1 MIPVLTIDG
10 PSGAGKGAVGR
21 LLAQRLD
28 WHFLDSGAIYR
39 VLGLAVLEQDVG
51 YDQVPVIVELA
62 HGLDFGFK
70 GDSVLY
76 GGRDVTEAIR
86 REDCGQ
92 AASNLA
98 AIPAVRAALLARQR
112 AFAMAPGLVADGRDM
127 GDVVFP
133 EALLKVFLTA
143 SPKERARRR
152 YNQLKE
158 KGFDVNLPALVCEI
172 EARDRRDT
180 NRSVAPMKVPK
191 GAFIVDSTEMG
202 IEKVVAVVLEK
213 LQGIFPHPAA

>member
-39 VLGLAVLEQDVG
+39 VLGLSVLEQGVG

-62 HGLDFGFK
+62 HGLDLGFI
-70 GDSVLY
+70 GDAILL

-112 AFAMAPGLVADGRDM
+112 AFAMVPGLVADGRDM

-133 EALLKVFLTA
+133 EAILKVFLTA
-143 SPKERARRR
+143 SPEERARRR

-172 EARDRRDT
+172 EARDRRDAD
-180 NRSVAPMKVPK
+180 RSVAPMKVPE

-202 IEKVVAVVLEK
+202 IEEVVAVVLEK
-213 LQGIFPHPAA
+213 LQGIFPPPAA